1 MAKAT
6 PIIAADAHRAV
17 NWNEK
22 AIQAV
27 IDEVGCVLVGIKLD
41 GMRCHLYR
49 TGENFENVIAVTR
62 AGHEILSLRERYPA
76 IKEWWDS
83 KGLAVDGV
91 LDTELLLIGKDFQEA
106 CGLLRRHGPLPVEIV
121 PQFVILDLYRQQDL
135 LKSDG
140 KTPSYGHRL
149 TGISRTLD
157 GVTHLADRLV
167 RDVDFVGEAIAK
179 ASNLA
184 SVKALYDTARSQGF
198 EGIIVKDPRAEVR
211 NGKVSGQWK
220 LKPGNG
226 APGWEGDGVVIDY
239 VWGEVGKANEGKIV
253 GFRVRLDDGSE
264 SNATG
269 LTQAQI
275 AEYTKEYHDCILT
288 SATGERLDINTFIGR
303 VARIEAMERT
313 NSGSLRHPKFIAFRD
328 LDSAPGEL
336 A

>member
-1 MAKAT
+1 MAKKT
-6 PIIAADAHRAV
+6 PILVPDAHRAV

-27 IDEVGCVLVGIKLD
+27 IDEVGYVLVGIKLD

-49 TGENFENVIAVTR
+49 TGDNYENVVAVTR
-62 AGHEILSLRERYPA
+62 AGHEILALRGRYDE
-76 IKEWWDS
+76 IKGIWDDI
-83 KGLAVDGV
+83 GLAADGV
-91 LDTELLLIGKDFQEA
+91 LDTELIIPGIEFQEA
-106 CGLLRRHGPLPVEIV
+106 SGILRRHEPIDTELCV
-121 PQFVILDLYRQQDL
+121 QFVMLDLYRMQDL

-140 KTPSYGHRL
+140 QTPSYGHRL
-149 TGISRTLD
+149 TGISRALD
-157 GVTHLADRLV
+157 GVTHLAEPTGLRPNSSI
-167 RDVDFVGEAIAK
+167 VGEAIAK
-179 ASNLA
+179 AETIEA
-184 SVKALYDTARSQGF
+184 VRILYETARVQGF

-226 APGWEGDGVVIDY
+226 APGWEGDGVIIGY

-275 AEYTKEYHDCILT
+275 AEYT
-288 SATGERLDINTFIGR
+288 SAVKAAGAQRPVQHVFINRI
-303 VARIEAMERT
+303 ARIEAMEKT
-313 NSGSLRHPKFIAFRD
+313 STGSLRHPKFCGFRD
-328 LDSAPGEL
+328 LDSAQGVL

>member
-27 IDEVGCVLVGIKLD
+27 INAVGYVLVGIKLD

-49 TGENFENVIAVTR
+49 TGENFENVVAVTR
-62 AGHEILSLRERYPA
+62 AGHEILALRERYTA

-106 CGLLRRHGPLPVEIV
+106 CGLLRRHSPLPADVV
-121 PQFVILDLYRQQDL
+121 PQFVVLDMYRQQDL

-140 KTPSYGHRL
+140 TTPGYGHRL
-149 TGISRTLD
+149 TAISRKLD
-157 GVTHLADRLV
+157 GVTHLADRTITGG
-167 RDVDFVGEAIAK
+167 VDFVGEAIAK

-184 SVKALYDTARSQGF
+184 SVKALYDTVRAQCF

-211 NGKVSGQWK
+211 NGKVAGQWK

-226 APGWEGDGVVIDY
+226 APGWEGDGVVIGY

-275 AEYTKEYHDCILT
+275 AEYTEAWAADASGKPGLIYM
-288 SATGERLDINTFIGR
+288 GR

-313 NSGSLRHPKFIAFRD
+313 NSGSLRHPKFVAFRD
-328 LDSAPGEL
+328 LDSAQGDL